1 MAHMW
6 TFGLTD
12 CISRGPLTRQMLN
25 CTSIIELHCKTD
37 WLTLQYK
44 VVADHP
50 WRQWL
55 PQDSLKGNWPRIS
68 YPVDL
73 KQEYLLHKHWQ
84 PEYFILQILNTVWES
99 PAVVMKRAIML
110 TMPFEVRL

>member
-1 MAHMW
+1 MR

-12 CISRGPLTRQMLN
+12 CISRGPLHKTDARWVLN

-37 WLTLQYK
+37 WLTLPYK

-50 WRQWL
+50 WRPWL
-55 PQDSLKGNWPRIS
+55 PQASLKGNWPRIS

-73 KQEYLLHKHWQ
+73 KGISTPQICAARISYLADLKHCVGITSCH
-84 PEYFILQILNTVWES
+84 Y
-99 PAVVMKRAIML
+99 
-110 TMPFEVRL
+110 